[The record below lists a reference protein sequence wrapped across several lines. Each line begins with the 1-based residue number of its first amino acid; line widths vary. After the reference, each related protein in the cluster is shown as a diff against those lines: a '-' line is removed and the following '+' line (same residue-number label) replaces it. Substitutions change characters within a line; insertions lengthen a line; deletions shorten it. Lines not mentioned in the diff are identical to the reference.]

1 MRRTTILLLTILLLT
16 IARVRAQPIEFYIKV
31 TNQYGEC
38 ITEKVHVAVL
48 GGMVILYNTTHYRV
62 RTNRTEV
69 LVRVYRLGICVGEF
83 TLDTGKDWML
93 RVLVSDMVVEA
104 PRGVTLRITLVGTN
118 FTWTLTGEPS
128 YVLEDMPHAVYR
140 FEVLGTPFSK
150 TIYWEGGVVSIGKR
164 EYKIDLTYLPLLA
177 VPPSLVGAY
186 QLYKR
191 RRRRRAPLVITSTTP
206 QPQPA
211 VVRQSVVQPVEEVV
225 PEPMP
230 RVPAPPQARR
240 VVRPPSGGV
249 GRVEVREEV
258 RKRRPTRFRSIADV
272 LMKTRVERE

>member
-1 MRRTTILLLTILLLT
+1 MRRTIILLLTIVLLT
-16 IARVRAQPIEFYIKV
+16 IPRVRAQPIEFYIKV
-31 TNQYGEC
+31 TSQYGEC
-38 ITEKVHVAVL
+38 ITEKVHVVVL
-48 GGMVILYNTTHYRV
+48 GGIVEPYNTTHYRV
-62 RTNRTEV
+62 RTNRIEV

-104 PRGVTLRITLVGTN
+104 PRGVTLKITLVGTN

-164 EYKIDLTYLPLLA
+164 EYRIDLTYLPLLA

-191 RRRRRAPLVITSTTP
+191 RRRRAPLVTTSTTP

-211 VVRQSVVQPVEEVV
+211 VATQPVEEVV

-230 RVPAPPQARR
+230 RVPPHPPVKR
-240 VVRPPSGGV
+240 VVRTPSGGV

-258 RKRRPTRFRSIADV
+258 RRRRPTRFRSIADV

>member
-1 MRRTTILLLTILLLT
+1 MRRTIILLLTIVLVT

-38 ITEKVHVAVL
+38 ITEKVHVVVL
-48 GGMVILYNTTHYRV
+48 GGIVEPYNTTHYRV

-104 PRGVTLRITLVGTN
+104 PRGVTLKITLVGTN
-118 FTWTLTGEPS
+118 FTWILTGEPS

-140 FEVLGTPFSK
+140 FEVLGTPFSN

-164 EYKIDLTYLPLLA
+164 EYRVDLTYLPLLA
-177 VPPSLVGAY
+177 IPPSLVGAY

-191 RRRRRAPLVITSTTP
+191 RRRRRAPLVTTSTTP
-206 QPQPA
+206 QLQPA
-211 VVRQSVVQPVEEVV
+211 VVPQPVAQSEEVV
-225 PEPMP
+225 PGSMP
-230 RVPAPPQARR
+230 RVPTPPQAKG
-240 VVRPPSGGV
+240 VVRIPSGG
-249 GRVEVREEV
+249 GDRVEVREEV
-258 RKRRPTRFRSIADV
+258 RRRRPTKFRSIADV
-272 LMKTRVERE
+272 LIKTRVEE